1 MLAAIAAGLLAGLFV
16 TVVQHFTTTPLILQA
31 ETFEKPA
38 HVSSAHGGVLSHGM
52 GEAAPQA
59 SGGAGIAI
67 PPSEEQAV
75 AIDWE
80 RLLFTALANL
90 LAGVG
95 FALMVVAAFALRG
108 QPVDARTGLAWGAAG
123 FSVMTLAP
131 ALGMPPELPGLIA
144 ADLADRQLW
153 WIFAAGAAA
162 VGLGL
167 LAFGRSKALKVGGVA
182 IALLPHLAGAPH
194 PEAMGSDVPPELA
207 SQFVAVSIAVSAL
220 FWAVLGWLSATF
232 YRRFGETS

>member
-16 TVVQHFTTTPLILQA
+16 TVIQHFTTTPLILQA

-38 HVSSAHGGVLSHGM
+38 HTPSAHGGTLSHSVGDM
-52 GEAAPQA
+52 ASPVPADATAASHPPEEP
-59 SGGAGIAI
+59 AG
-67 PPSEEQAV
+67 
-75 AIDWE
+75 IDWE
-80 RLLFTALANL
+80 RLMFTSLANL

-95 FALMVVAAFALRG
+95 FALMVVAAFVLRG
-108 QPVDARTGLAWGAAG
+108 RPVDTRTGIAWGAAG

-153 WIFAAGAAA
+153 WIAAAGGAA

-167 LAFGRSKALKVGGVA
+167 LVFARSKALKVGGVV

-194 PEAMGSDVPPELA
+194 PEAIGSDVPPELA
-207 SQFVAVSIAVSAL
+207 SQFVAVSIAVSAM
-220 FWAVLGWLSATF
+220 FWAVLGWLSAIF
-232 YRRFGETS
+232 YRRFSETS